1 MSSQRLSSL
10 QNQIENTFPSDPD
23 DYMEAIME
31 VFNDQQS
38 LYPTP
43 GKYYTFVYAA
53 KTEGIAYDQFP
64 LIATL
69 ELFPWGFRGLN
80 FHWPMVRQYTWAEV
94 IGNFYDVENDEIEYL
109 QSLPYA
115 NIQLNT

>member
-10 QNQIENTFPSDPD
+10 QNKIENTFPSDPD

-64 LIATL
+64 LIVTL

-80 FHWPMVRQYTWAEV
+80 FHWRKYRNYTWNEV
-94 IGNFYDVENDEIEYL
+94 AGLLYEVKLEELDDLLSV
-109 QSLPYA
+109 QYA
-115 NIQLNT
+115 KFVLNR

>member
-10 QNQIENTFPSDPD
+10 QSQIEDTFPSDPD

-38 LYPTP
+38 LYPIP

-53 KTEGIAYDQFP
+53 KTEGIYYDQFP

-69 ELFPWGFRGLN
+69 ELFPWGFKGLN
-80 FHWPMVRQYTWAEV
+80 FHWPMVRQYSWAEV

-115 NIQLNT
+115 NIRLNT

>member
-10 QNQIENTFPSDPD
+10 QNQIKETFPSDPD
-23 DYMEAIME
+23 DYMESIME
-31 VFNDQQS
+31 VFGDKQS

-53 KTEGIAYDQFP
+53 KTEEVYYDQFP

-69 ELFPWGFRGLN
+69 ELFPWGFKGLN

-94 IGNFYDVENDEIEYL
+94 IGKFYDVENDEIEYL
-109 QSLPYA
+109 RSLPYA
-115 NIQLNT
+115 NFRLNT